1 MEDLELKNFWKGKRV
16 LVTGHTGFKGSWLC
30 EMLLMRGAF
39 VYGLALAPERQ
50 PCLFTQ
56 LKLEERLDHLI
67 CDITAPGPV
76 KKRIIKSD
84 PDIVFHLAA
93 QPLVR
98 RSYRQPIETWQT
110 NVMGTAHVLDGLKN
124 FKKQCSVVVV
134 TTDKVYED
142 NNMKKAYVES
152 DTLGG
157 HDPYSA
163 SKAACEVLVKSW
175 RKSFCDN
182 KKIRIATA
190 RAGNVIGGGDWSED
204 RLMPDVARAFSTGKK
219 LSVRNK
225 NAIRPWQ
232 HVIEPLE
239 GYLSLAESLSTNNIL
254 NVETAFNFGPCPKN
268 SNSVREVLNETLKY
282 WNGEIVELEEMT
294 TLHESSYL
302 SISSERAKKLI
313 GWQPK
318 WNFSKS
324 IMETITWY
332 RAVAEGANPTDIT
345 RSQIEKYL
353 NTT

>member
-1 MEDLELKNFWKGKRV
+1 MEGLELKNFWQGKRV

-124 FKKQCSVVVV
+124 FKKKCSVVVV

-142 NNMKKAYVES
+142 NSMKKAYVES

-163 SKAACEVLVKSW
+163 SKLPVRFWSKVGVNLFVII
-175 RKSFCDN
+175 
-182 KKIRIATA
+182 KIRIATA

-239 GYLSLAESLSTNNIL
+239 GYLSLAESLSTNNIS
-254 NVETAFNFGPCPKN
+254 NIETAFNFGPCPKN
-268 SNSVREVLNETLKY
+268 INSVREVLNEALKY
-282 WNGEIVELEEMT
+282 WNGEIVELEEIT
-294 TLHESSYL
+294 TLHRSSYL
-302 SISSERAKKLI
+302 SISSERAKKIDRLAT
-313 GWQPK
+313 K
-318 WNFSKS
+318 
-324 IMETITWY
+324 MEFFKIY
-332 RAVAEGANPTDIT
+332 NGNDYLVS
-345 RSQIEKYL
+345 RSSRRRQS
-353 NTT
+353 N